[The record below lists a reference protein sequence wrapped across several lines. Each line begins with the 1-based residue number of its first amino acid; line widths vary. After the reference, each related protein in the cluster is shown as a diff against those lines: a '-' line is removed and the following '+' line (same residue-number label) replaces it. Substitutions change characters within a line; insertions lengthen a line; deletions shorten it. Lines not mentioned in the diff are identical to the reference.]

1 MWSERQR
8 MLLRKQVRSL
18 MKAFENLLK
27 KRKRWRVSI
36 AEAKICKLQGH
47 IGIEKDDSGC
57 HVDNTLAVL
66 KAGSMEGV
74 ELTK

>member
-27 KRKRWRVSI
+27 K
-36 AEAKICKLQGH
+36 
-47 IGIEKDDSGC
+47 EKDGG
-57 HVDNTLAVL
+57 TL
-66 KAGSMEGV
+66 
-74 ELTK
+74 